1 MISLQSNASPV
12 QKGSQIQGCQE
23 ITYSIVSKSKF
34 CLKCSE
40 SDDFKGLDSGSAAT
54 KYGLSQ
60 AAFVNRNIAA
70 DGMHHKTLRW
80 PGSP

>member
-34 CLKCSE
+34 CFE
-40 SDDFKGLDSGSAAT
+40 M
-54 KYGLSQ
+54 Q
-60 AAFVNRNIAA
+60 
-70 DGMHHKTLRW
+70 
-80 PGSP
+80 